1 VLEFG
6 PMPNRL
12 FPAPLPCYEGQP
24 GELKAD
30 PYIFVVAS
38 RRAMFRGRLCR
49 NVEEASRRRRRGGG
63 VEEEA
68 SRRRRRGGGVEE
80 ATSLPTTSLPT
91 TSLPTTSLPT
101 TSLPTLLTTSVR
113 MIPGGPGCGL
123 QIRRRCEVAEAQ
135 LLLSDERSERSAA
148 AHIELKLHDD
158 TPWLFLSFFLEV
170 VSRGNSPG
178 CGLQIRRRCEVAE
191 AQLLNSSTPEL
202 LLSDERSEHSAAA
215 HIELKLHDD
224 TL

>member
-1 VLEFG
+1 
-6 PMPNRL
+6 MPNRL

-49 NVEEASRRRRRGGG
+49 NVEEASRRRRRGG

-68 SRRRRRGGGVEE
+68 
-80 ATSLPTTSLPT
+80 
-91 TSLPTTSLPT
+91 SLPTTSLPT

-135 LLLSDERSERSAA
+135 LLLSDERSEHSAA

-191 AQLLNSSTPEL
+191 TQL
-202 LLSDERSEHSAAA
+202 LLSDERSERSAAA

>member
-1 VLEFG
+1 MLEFG

-49 NVEEASRRRRRGGG
+49 NVEEASRRRRRGG
-63 VEEEA
+63 
-68 SRRRRRGGGVEE
+68 VEE
-80 ATSLPTTSLPT
+80 A
-91 TSLPTTSLPT
+91 TTSLPT

-158 TPWLFLSFFLEV
+158 TPWLFLSFFLV
-170 VSRGNSPG
+170 AVSRRNSPG

-191 AQLLNSSTPEL
+191 AQILNS
-202 LLSDERSEHSAAA
+202 
-215 HIELKLHDD
+215 
-224 TL
+224 

>member
-63 VEEEA
+63 DEEA
-68 SRRRRRGGGVEE
+68 
-80 ATSLPTTSLPT
+80 

-135 LLLSDERSERSAA
+135 LLLSDERSEHSAA

-202 LLSDERSEHSAAA
+202 LPSDERSEHSP
-215 HIELKLHDD
+215 
-224 TL
+224 TSN